1 MITNGFIRIVK
12 TPAQEKIP
20 VTLLSE
26 DDDEEELLNTKDIYK
41 ELRLRGYQYSGP
53 FCSLKSASI
62 SGKKGHI
69 SWEDNYVTFIDNML
83 QMMILGIDTRTLY
96 MPIKIRKIVIDTKLH
111 QQKAQNLKDKRKF
124 KHFV

>member
-1 MITNGFIRIVK
+1 MITNGFIRVVK

-53 FCSLKSASI
+53 FCSLKSASM

-111 QQKAQNLKDKRKF
+111 QQEARNLEDKRKF